1 MSFKTIHIEEAI
13 KQKLSFQ
20 WIDVRSESE
29 YLKAHIP
36 GAINIPL
43 LSNEH
48 RILIGTCYKQEG
60 REAAVELGLELI
72 GPKMAMLFRE
82 YKLAE
87 INGKTLLF
95 YCWRGGLRSQI
106 STTIYS
112 WAGQKPTLLVGGYK
126 SFRSFIH
133 KQFDKPLI
141 LNIIGGSTG
150 SGKTEILHL
159 LQKKGE
165 QMIDLEGLAFHKGS
179 AFGGLGFPPQ
189 PSTESYENSLGLL
202 IHQLDSSKRIFVE
215 NESRLIGHCYLP
227 IGFWNQMQTAPI
239 LEIIVERKTRIQRL
253 VKEYAHF
260 DIDILKEKTNILKK
274 KLGGQHANEAIEHLE
289 NKRFEN
295 WIDKL
300 LVYYD
305 KTYGH
310 SVEKNKLRLK
320 TIEFDWRLVD
330 QSIENIK
337 NHQ

>member
-13 KQKLSFQ
+13 QQKLSFQ

-29 YLKAHIP
+29 YQKAHIP

-48 RILIGTCYKQEG
+48 RVLIGTCYKQHG

-72 GPKMAMLFRE
+72 GPKMLELFRK
-82 YKLAE
+82 YKQAE
-87 INGKTLLF
+87 VEGKKLLF

-133 KQFDKPLI
+133 SQFEKPLN
-141 LNIIGGSTG
+141 LKVIGGSTG

-165 QMIDLEGLAFHKGS
+165 QIIDLEGLALHKGS

-189 PSTESYENSLGLL
+189 PSTESFENSIGLIIFGFDL
-202 IHQLDSSKRIFVE
+202 SKKIFVE
-215 NESRLIGHCYLP
+215 NESRLTGHCFLP
-227 IGFWNQMQTAPI
+227 LGFWNQMQSAPI
-239 LEIIVERKTRIQRL
+239 IEVEVDKETRIKRL

-260 DIDILKEKTNILKK
+260 DIELLKEKTNILRK

-289 NKRFEN
+289 SKRFEL

-305 KTYGH
+305 KTYGY
-310 SVEKNKLRLK
+310 SVEKNTARLK
-320 TIEFDWRLVD
+320 TIEFNWRLVD
-330 QSIENIK
+330 ESIDKIT
-337 NHQ
+337 QL